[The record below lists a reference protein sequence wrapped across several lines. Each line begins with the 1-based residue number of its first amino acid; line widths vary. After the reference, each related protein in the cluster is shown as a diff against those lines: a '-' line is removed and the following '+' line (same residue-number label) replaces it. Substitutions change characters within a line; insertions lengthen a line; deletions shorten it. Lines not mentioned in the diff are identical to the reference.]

1 MPIAEFLNSLRCMKP
16 SRKPQSR
23 LPIASKK
30 KDRVLSD
37 TTDYAL
43 SESLAPSH
51 HHSQELPITDM
62 DTEHTITLSTLDQ
75 GMPRHYTRFCL
86 AFRLGEI
93 PATVAIAR
101 LEVFFRRVFQAE
113 PWLAG
118 HACPVREHCSPR
130 HQLEIRF
137 SQQDVENF
145 QVKVQEL
152 PHDKCPLTYDE
163 LCELGMPPSKIPRQ
177 LVSSCPDR
185 RPDTEPAPI
194 LDVTVNIV
202 RGGLL
207 IAIFLHHGVTDG
219 ASMGTILSGQLCRD
233 ISETKLLTAVDL
245 AEKARA
251 ETATRLPLSAI
262 PTIQSI
268 GSHSEYKP
276 ALRAIGQTPSS
287 PAPAPSPSEVTS
299 HIFRFSDSTLQ
310 TLKADLNSL
319 LQKSKPDPQIP
330 WITTHDALQ
339 SLLWQHLTR
348 ARIPSLPATQCTL
361 DSKTSTLLIP
371 VNIRK
376 RITPPLPPSYLGG
389 AVVLAPATLPLTSLL
404 TPTGTHQLQTDGLSK
419 MVDKAYLLSTA
430 ITIHAAIAKCNDDY
444 LREVLELTKGVD
456 SVREMVDLNLDTAG
470 GLDLCIT
477 SWAVLP
483 VFEWP
488 ERNEEADGAGDGSS
502 SGSNS
507 SSSGGS
513 GSSGSGSSGSGSS
526 SNSKESDIGLGMG
539 LGLPD
544 FVRKPWSRD
553 AGGCIILPRDRRGW
567 AKGEDGAGDGSGGL
581 EVLVQLKTEDME
593 RLMRDGEFMACVDRV
608 ID

>member
-1 MPIAEFLNSLRCMKP
+1 MPISEFLNSLRCMKP
-16 SRKPQSR
+16 IRKPQSR
-23 LPIASKK
+23 LPIASNQ

-37 TTDYAL
+37 TTDSGL

-51 HHSQELPITDM
+51 HHSQEAPIMDMDM
-62 DTEHTITLSTLDQ
+62 DTEHTITLSILDQ

-86 AFRLGEI
+86 AFRLGET

-137 SQQDVENF
+137 SQKDVENF

-163 LCELGMPPSKIPRQ
+163 LCELGMPPSKIPRP

-219 ASMGTILSGQLCRD
+219 ASMGTIVSGQLCRD

-251 ETATRLPLSAI
+251 ETVTRLPLSAI
-262 PTIQSI
+262 PTNQSI
-268 GSHSEYKP
+268 GSHSEYKA

-287 PAPAPSPSEVTS
+287 PAPAPSASEVTS
-299 HIFRFSDSTLQ
+299 HIFRFSDATLQ

-319 LQKSKPDPQIP
+319 LQNSNSEPQIP

-348 ARIPSLPATQCTL
+348 ARIPSFPATQCLL

-371 VNIRK
+371 VNVRK
-376 RITPPLPPSYLGG
+376 RIASPLPPSYLGG

-444 LREVLELTKGVD
+444 LREVLELTKSVD

-483 VFEWP
+483 VFEGP
-488 ERNEEADGAGDGSS
+488 EGNDEGNGNGDGAGDGSS

-507 SSSGGS
+507 NGGGSSSTN
-513 GSSGSGSSGSGSS
+513 GSSSS

-567 AKGEDGAGDGSGGL
+567 AQGEDGAGRGSGSGMGGL
-581 EVLVQLKTEDME
+581 EVLVQLKTEDMD
-593 RLMRDGEFMACVDRV
+593 RLMHESSTDLD
-608 ID
+608 

>member
-1 MPIAEFLNSLRCMKP
+1 MPISELLNSLRCLKP
-16 SRKPQSR
+16 IRKSQSR
-23 LPIASKK
+23 QPVASNR

-37 TTDYAL
+37 TTDSGV
-43 SESLAPSH
+43 SESLTPSH
-51 HHSQELPITDM
+51 HHSPALPIMDM
-62 DTEHTITLSTLDQ
+62 DTEHTITLSILDQ

-86 AFRLGEI
+86 AFRLGET
-93 PATVAIAR
+93 PATVAISR
-101 LEVFFRRVFQAE
+101 LEVFFRRIFQAE

-118 HACPVREHCSPR
+118 HACPVKKDCSPR

-145 QVKVQEL
+145 HVKVQEL
-152 PHDKCPLTYDE
+152 PQDKCPLTYDE
-163 LCELGMPPSKIPRQ
+163 LCELGMPPSKIPRH
-177 LVSSCPDR
+177 LVSSCPDK

-194 LDVTVNIV
+194 LDVTVNII

-245 AEKARA
+245 AEKARVG
-251 ETATRLPLSAI
+251 TATRLPLSAI
-262 PTIQSI
+262 PTNQSI

-299 HIFRFSDSTLQ
+299 HIFRFSDPTLQ
-310 TLKADLNSL
+310 TLKADLNSV
-319 LQKSKPDPQIP
+319 LQNSKSDPQIP

-348 ARIPSLPATQCTL
+348 ARIPSLPATHCLL

-376 RITPPLPPSYLGG
+376 RITPPLPPTYLGG
-389 AVVLAPATLPLTSLL
+389 AVALAPATLPLTSLL

-430 ITIHAAIAKCNDDY
+430 ITIHAAIAKCDDDY
-444 LREVLELTKGVD
+444 LREVLELTKGLD

-483 VFEWP
+483 VFEGP
-488 ERNEEADGAGDGSS
+488 ESSDEGNGGGDGSS

-507 SSSGGS
+507 NGNSTSTSTS
-513 GSSGSGSSGSGSS
+513 
-526 SNSKESDIGLGMG
+526 SKESDTGLGMG

-567 AKGEDGAGDGSGGL
+567 AKGEDGAGRGGGGL

-593 RLMRDGEFMACVDRV
+593 RLMHDGEFMACVDRV